1 MIISISVEE
10 LHRLVADKYR
20 LDTSEFGL
28 VITRNRGR
36 KIPAMLENLIRRMRQ
51 EEVFAPNIKGMSI
64 LPDKMIAAIKCIRT
78 FYQEFGYSCGLDA
91 GKRIMEEWVLYVEY
105 SKKFGFVTNPDSL
118 PWRLQKIA

>member
-10 LHRLVADKYR
+10 LHRMVADKYGMAPA
-20 LDTSEFGL
+20 DFGL
-28 VITRNRGR
+28 VITRKRDR
-36 KIPAMLENLIRRMRQ
+36 KFPAMLENLIRRMRQ

-105 SKKFGFVTNPDSL
+105 SKKFGFVTNPDNL
-118 PWRLQKIA
+118 PWRLQKIS